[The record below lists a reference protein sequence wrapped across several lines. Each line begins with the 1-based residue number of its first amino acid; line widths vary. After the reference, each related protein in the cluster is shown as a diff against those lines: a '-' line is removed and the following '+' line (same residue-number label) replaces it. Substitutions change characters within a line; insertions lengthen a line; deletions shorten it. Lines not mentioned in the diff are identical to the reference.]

1 MWNKPA
7 KSLYLILFSIFIG
20 ACSTLPDQKNLNIR
34 AEKAAQNS
42 KQSEQSA
49 LQSAKVKL
57 QKANTELLAFYAP
70 TYLEQAQSEY
80 AQATK
85 LYNQKESSEEIRLHA
100 QLTVEWIEAGLRN
113 KKMVREY
120 LSASLANR
128 AVLLNLKA
136 NEHFPES
143 FKEIE
148 DKHLA
153 LIKQIEQRK
162 EVQSQQDE
170 KPLLKAMSELEVRT
184 IGHTYLSQSYVML
197 QQATALGADKYLVNT
212 HKEII
217 DQLKSTEQYIR
228 QNPRDK
234 KTIKGLADD
243 SLFLSERLFSLAR
256 LANQM
261 QQAKEGNLEAVVLKQ
276 EQLLQ
281 QISEAI
287 HYKDIRNLSLEDQS
301 LLISQFAGKVLK
313 NKYKTTPA
321 TNNKKELEKWK
332 RKVVLLQAEIRRLE
346 KSAQ

>member
-1 MWNKPA
+1 MWNKPS
-7 KSLYLILFSIFIG
+7 KSLYLLVFISLIS
-20 ACSTLPDQKNLNIR
+20 ACSSLPDQKNLNIR
-34 AEKAAQNS
+34 AEQTAQKS

-49 LQSAKVKL
+49 LQSAKMKL
-57 QKANTELLAFYAP
+57 QKANTELLALYAP

-80 AQATK
+80 TQATK
-85 LYNQKESSEEIRLHA
+85 LYTEKEPTSEIRLHA
-100 QLTVEWIEAGLRN
+100 QLVIEWVEAGLRN
-113 KKMVREY
+113 KKIVREY

-128 AVLLNLKA
+128 DILLNLKA
-136 NEHFPES
+136 DKYFPAA
-143 FKEIE
+143 FQEIE
-148 DKHLA
+148 NAQLA
-153 LIKQIEQRK
+153 LVKQVEQRK
-162 EVQSQQDE
+162 EVQAQKDE
-170 KPLLKAMSELEVRT
+170 KQLLKLMDELEVRT

-197 QQATALGADKYLVNT
+197 EQANALGADKYLART
-212 HKEII
+212 HKETTE
-217 DQLKSTEQYIR
+217 QLKSTEQYIR

-261 QQAKEGNLEAVVLKQ
+261 KLAQEGDLETVVLKQ

-281 QISEAI
+281 QISQAI

-321 TNNKKELEKWK
+321 TNNKEELEKWK

-346 KSAQ
+346 KSAN

>member
-7 KSLYLILFSIFIG
+7 KSLYLIVFSIFIS

-34 AEKAAQNS
+34 AEQTAQQS
-42 KQSEQSA
+42 QQSEQSA
-49 LQSAKVKL
+49 LQSAKMKL

-70 TYLEQAQSEY
+70 TYLKEAQTEY
-80 AQATK
+80 TQATK
-85 LYNQKESSEEIRLHA
+85 LYNQKEPTSEIRLHA
-100 QLTVEWIEAGLRN
+100 QLTVEWVEAGLRN

-128 AVLLNLKA
+128 DVLLNLKA
-136 NEHFPES
+136 NEYFPES

-153 LIKQIEQRK
+153 LIKQVEQRK
-162 EVQSQQDE
+162 EVQAQQDE
-170 KPLLKAMSELEVRT
+170 KELLKTMDELEVRT

-197 QQATALGADKYLVNT
+197 EQANALGADKHLINT
-212 HKEII
+212 HKETIE
-217 DQLKSTEQYIR
+217 QLKSTQQYIR

-261 QQAKEGNLEAVVLKQ
+261 QLAKEGGLEAVILKQ

-281 QISEAI
+281 QIAQAV

-313 NKYKTTPA
+313 NKYKTAPV
-321 TNNKKELEKWK
+321 TNSKEELEKWK

-346 KSAQ
+346 KSAH